1 MNNDCI
7 FCKIIKGEIPSYKI
21 HENEKHFAFLDINPL
36 NDGHLLIIPKRHED
50 YIFDLTDKEYQ
61 DIFNEAKK
69 LAEPLKRVTKAKRIA
84 IVVEGM
90 AVPHIHIHLIP
101 LNDGDALIKVKPK
114 PIDHKKL
121 SEIAEKIKK
130 EL

>member
-1 MNNDCI
+1 MSECI
-7 FCKIIKGEIPSYKI
+7 FCKLIKGELPSYKI

-36 NDGHLLIIPKRHED
+36 NDGHLLIIPKRHEN

-61 DIFNEAKK
+61 DIFSEAKK
-69 LAEPLKRVTKAKRIA
+69 LAGPLKKATKAKRIA
-84 IVVEGM
+84 IVVEGLE
-90 AVPHIHIHLIP
+90 VPHVHVHLIP
-101 LNDGDALIKVKPK
+101 LYGGDALVKVKPK

-121 SEIAEKIKK
+121 NEIAERIRK